1 MNLRDF
7 FEKTSSDWV
16 RYSKYEIKEKD
27 GQEYITPAADSKIEL
42 FNPLDSAED
51 LVVDSLNVGML
62 LCIGDLDTQT
72 KQDMLISFAHT
83 YGLLGFMTAIP
94 LNGNFME
101 YPHVFFGRN
110 AFFDVGMME
119 TKDYLQ
125 LFQPFGIKEGQLGC
139 LGEQQT
145 QFATSPRDGF
155 SLPVTLITGKTLEYS
170 IVFSRN
176 YAERIDW
183 FEGVLKQFY
192 MHFAACKG
200 YEGTDNPALK
210 DAYAETISCF
220 SEYGLGFRMGVDG
233 KPTMV
238 WDFNSLKM
246 VIETIYAFL
255 ISAADTPLRM
265 CKRCGKAFYA
275 KHGRSEFCSG
285 RCRNQFNVYKSRAK
299 N

>member
-1 MNLRDF
+1 MNLREF

-42 FNPLDSAED
+42 YNPLESAED
-51 LVVDSLNVGML
+51 LVVNALNVGMF
-62 LCIGDLDTQT
+62 LCIGELDTKT
-72 KQDMLISFAHT
+72 KHDMLISFAHS
-83 YGLLGFMTAIP
+83 YGLIGFMTAIP
-94 LNGNFME
+94 LSGNFME
-101 YPHVFFGRN
+101 YSHVFFGRN
-110 AFFDVGMME
+110 AFFDVGFME
-119 TKDYLQ
+119 TREYLK
-125 LFQPFGIKEGQLGC
+125 LFQPFGIKEGQ
-139 LGEQQT
+139 
-145 QFATSPRDGF
+145 PRDGF

-176 YAERIDW
+176 YSERTDW
-183 FEGVLKQFY
+183 FEGVLKEFY

-210 DAYAETISCF
+210 DAFADTISGF

-255 ISAADTPLRM
+255 ISTADTPLRM

-275 KHGRSEFCSG
+275 KHGRSEFCSS
-285 RCRNQFNVYKSRAK
+285 RCRNQFNVYKSRANK
-299 N
+299 

>member
-1 MNLRDF
+1 MNLREF

-42 FNPLDSAED
+42 YNPLESAED
-51 LVVDSLNVGML
+51 LVVNALNVGMF
-62 LCIGDLDTQT
+62 LCIGELDTKT
-72 KQDMLISFAHT
+72 KHDMLISFAQS

-110 AFFDVGMME
+110 AFFDVGFME
-119 TKDYLQ
+119 TREYLK
-125 LFQPFGIKEGQLGC
+125 LFQPFGIKEGQ
-139 LGEQQT
+139 
-145 QFATSPRDGF
+145 PRDGF

-176 YAERIDW
+176 YSERTDW
-183 FEGVLKQFY
+183 FEGVLKEFY

-210 DAYAETISCF
+210 DAFADTISGF

-255 ISAADTPLRM
+255 ISTADTPLRM

-285 RCRNQFNVYKSRAK
+285 RCRNQFNVYKSRANK
-299 N
+299 

>member
-119 TKDYLQ
+119 TGEYIK
-125 LFQPFGIKEGQLGC
+125 LFQPFGIKEGQ
-139 LGEQQT
+139 
-145 QFATSPRDGF
+145 PRDGF
-155 SLPVTLITGKTLEYS
+155 TLPVTLITGKTLEYS

>member
-1 MNLRDF
+1 MNIRDF

-27 GQEYITPAADSKIEL
+27 GREYITPAADSKIEL
-42 FNPLDSAED
+42 YNPLDSVED
-51 LVVDSLNVGML
+51 LVVNALNVGML
-62 LCIGDLDTQT
+62 LCIGELDTQNT
-72 KQDMLISFAHT
+72 HDMLISFAQS

-101 YPHVFFGRN
+101 YPHVYFGRN
-110 AFFDVGMME
+110 AFFDVDMME
-119 TKDYLQ
+119 TREYLQ
-125 LFQPFGIKEGQLGC
+125 LFQPFGIKEGQ
-139 LGEQQT
+139 
-145 QFATSPRDGF
+145 PRDGF

-176 YAERIDW
+176 YSERTDW
-183 FEGVLKQFY
+183 FEGILKEFY
-192 MHFAACKG
+192 MHFAACKA

-210 DAYAETISCF
+210 DAFADTISGF
-220 SEYGLGFRMGVDG
+220 SEYGLGFRMGIDG
-233 KPTMV
+233 KPTMI

-265 CKRCGKAFYA
+265 CKHCGKAFYA

-285 RCRNQFNVYKSRAK
+285 RCRNQFNVYKSRGK
-299 N
+299 K

>member
-1 MNLRDF
+1 MNLREF

-16 RYSKYEIKEKD
+16 RYSKYEIKKKD

-51 LVVDSLNVGML
+51 LVVNALNVGML
-62 LCIGDLDTQT
+62 LCIGELDTKT
-72 KQDMLISFAHT
+72 KHDMLISFAQS

-110 AFFDVGMME
+110 AFFDVGLME

-125 LFQPFGIKEGQLGC
+125 LFQPFGIKEGQ
-139 LGEQQT
+139 
-145 QFATSPRDGF
+145 PRDGF

-176 YAERIDW
+176 YSERMDW
-183 FEGVLKQFY
+183 FEGVLKEFY

-210 DAYAETISCF
+210 DAYADTIFCF

-255 ISAADTPLRM
+255 ISATDTPLRM

-299 N
+299 K

>member
-16 RYSKYEIKEKD
+16 RYSKYEIKKKD
-27 GQEYITPAADSKIEL
+27 GLEYITPAADSKIEM

-62 LCIGDLDTQT
+62 LCIGELDTKT
-72 KQDMLISFAHT
+72 KHDMLISFAHS

-119 TKDYLQ
+119 TGEYIK
-125 LFQPFGIKEGQLGC
+125 LFQPFGIKEGQ
-139 LGEQQT
+139 
-145 QFATSPRDGF
+145 PRDGF
-155 SLPVTLITGKTLEYS
+155 TLPVTLITGKTLEYS

-183 FEGVLKQFY
+183 FEGVLKEFY
-192 MHFAACKG
+192 MHFASCKG

-210 DAYAETISCF
+210 DAFADTISGF
-220 SEYGLGFRMGVDG
+220 SEYGLGFRMGIDG
-233 KPTMV
+233 KPTMI

-255 ISAADTPLRM
+255 VSATDTPLRM

-275 KHGRSEFCSG
+275 KHGRSEFCSS
-285 RCRNQFNVYKSRAK
+285 RCRNQFNVYKSRGK
-299 N
+299 K